1 MTWSRIIVPF
11 ISFILARISSD
22 ENIRKN
28 ILMNICLNLISLFF
42 TSICFYIL
50 YELQKKY
57 NNKRIIIR
65 KNKYLIIH
73 NIILIGFTQNN
84 LIFTFFS
91 YFPLTHS
98 HIYFSFLIN

>member
-1 MTWSRIIVPF
+1 MPRIMVPF

-50 YELQKKY
+50 YDLQKKY
-57 NNKRIIIR
+57 NNKRIIFR
-65 KNKYLIIH
+65 KNKYCII
-73 NIILIGFTQNN
+73 NINYTVGLYY
-84 LIFTFFS
+84 LTFF
-91 YFPLTHS
+91 
-98 HIYFSFLIN
+98 N

>member
-1 MTWSRIIVPF
+1 MPRIMVPF

-50 YELQKKY
+50 YDLQK
-57 NNKRIIIR
+57 NIII
-65 KNKYLIIH
+65 KGLFFAKI
-73 NIILIGFTQNN
+73 NIV
-84 LIFTFFS
+84 
-91 YFPLTHS
+91 
-98 HIYFSFLIN
+98 

>member
-65 KNKYLIIH
+65 KNKYCII
-73 NIILIGFTQNN
+73 NINFHHKY
-84 LIFTFFS
+84 IFFAFS
-91 YFPLTHS
+91 NMFIS
-98 HIYFSFLIN
+98 IM